1 MSEDVSDAFVI
12 RRLVDGWLSLVVSIG
27 SPSQRQKLRHDL
39 HPFARSEV
47 LFTMNGDMPQA
58 AELRPSANLS

>member
-1 MSEDVSDAFVI
+1 MEDVSDAFVI
-12 RRLVDGWLSLVVSIG
+12 RRLVDGWLSLVGFSRIAF
-27 SPSQRQKLRHDL
+27 PTDLR
-39 HPFARSEV
+39 PIARSEV